1 MGAPIECPWTIGP
14 AIPTMSQK
22 AAMSSAQANRQE
34 EADDHA
40 FDAYIA
46 FEPLETPARARSPG
60 TVAALER
67 HFADFKGFSELKRTE
82 RLPLDLPLLAS

>member
-1 MGAPIECPWTIGP
+1 MRVVMRLLE
-14 AIPTMSQK
+14 S
-22 AAMSSAQANRQE
+22 AMASVRVGRQE

-60 TVAALER
+60 TVASMER
-67 HFADFKGFSELKRTE
+67 HFADFKGAIAANDLRSAE
-82 RLPLDLPLLAS
+82 RSMNAIEQACRP